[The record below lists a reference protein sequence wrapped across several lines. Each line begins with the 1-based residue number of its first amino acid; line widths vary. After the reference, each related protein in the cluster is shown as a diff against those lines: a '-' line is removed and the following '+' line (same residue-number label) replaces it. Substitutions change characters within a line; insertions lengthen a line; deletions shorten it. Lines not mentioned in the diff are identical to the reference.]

1 VTTIIT
7 YPANSAYHTTP
18 QSSNR
23 ILYWA
28 FRSVPVDPTDQPYVL
43 SPRHEY
49 RPDKL
54 AYELY
59 NNPSYWWIFAV
70 RNPFLRAN
78 PIWDFIG
85 GLQIMVPTADRL
97 ITLLGA

>member
-1 VTTIIT
+1 MTKIN
-7 YPANSAYHTTP
+7 YPANSAYHATP
-18 QSSNR
+18 QFTWR
-23 ILYWA
+23 VGTFA
-28 FRSVPVDPTDQPYVL
+28 FRPIAPDPTDQPYIL
-43 SPRHEY
+43 SQRHQY

-59 NNPSYWWIFAV
+59 GNPSYWWTFSV

-78 PIWDFIG
+78 PMWDFIP

-97 ITLLGA
+97 ITLLGG